1 MKNEEYLKLDTFSVL
16 SNIGWSLMILKA
28 SNCIDIPWR
37 NISCYWFVIA
47 GIAVFLVLAL
57 TFINCLKVLFPRKGG
72 HKVD

>member
-1 MKNEEYLKLDTFSVL
+1 MENEKEYLKLDTFSVL

-47 GIAVFLVLAL
+47 GIIAFLAL
-57 TFINCLKVLFPRKGG
+57 ASTFINCLKVLFWRKGG
-72 HKVD
+72 EK